1 MNSLPE
7 AASDAEKE
15 KEKLR
20 ITGVAFV
27 FAGHWPNGAQ
37 LVVYQEKGHRLLA
50 TMSLDCCVDHV
61 QAQRAQIMDKH
72 YDAERQISMKAG
84 RAGAK
89 AKGQHTSFLFPVGSH
104 KSQVL
109 KS

>member
-1 MNSLPE
+1 MDSLPD

-15 KEKLR
+15 KEKLK
-20 ITGVAFV
+20 ITGVTFWGGQQGSV
-27 FAGHWPNGAQ
+27 FAGHWPSGAQ
-37 LVVYQEKGHRLLA
+37 LIVYKEKGHRL
-50 TMSLDCCVDHV
+50 
-61 QAQRAQIMDKH
+61 
-72 YDAERQISMKAG
+72 G

>member
-1 MNSLPE
+1 MLLRRLRLMNSLPE

-15 KEKLR
+15 KEKLK

-72 YDAERQISMKAG
+72 YDAERASILVSYFQLVV
-84 RAGAK
+84 
-89 AKGQHTSFLFPVGSH
+89 TSH
-104 KSQVL
+104 KC
-109 KS
+109 